1 MSNVDGGQ
9 IRRLRTDRQIQQFQ
23 WRAGT
28 KYMSTVCP
36 GEKGEEKCI
45 VFTTLF
51 VLVILEPK
59 EMSDFPPNKIKYN
72 Y

>member
-1 MSNVDGGQ
+1 
-9 IRRLRTDRQIQQFQ
+9 
-23 WRAGT
+23 
-28 KYMSTVCP
+28 MSTVCP

-45 VFTTLF
+45 ISTTLF

-59 EMSDFPPNKIKYN
+59 EMSDFPPNKIRYN